1 MESVINI
8 AIEYQ
13 DIFLAGIKITI
24 IISLLACLFGLL
36 LGIIL
41 AFMKLSKY
49 KILRWIAGAYVE
61 IVRGT
66 PTVSYTHL
74 RAHETS

>member
-36 LGIIL
+36 FGNHFVIYEII
-41 AFMKLSKY
+41 
-49 KILRWIAGAYVE
+49 KI
-61 IVRGT
+61 
-66 PTVSYTHL
+66 
-74 RAHETS
+74 